1 VQRIDL
7 DVLEVAAIRPA
18 RRYVALIGEQLM
30 SATALYLNVDQTVHV
45 EVVIVVVGRSSLR
58 CRNTFLALSA
68 FRCGHHFQIRV
79 IAFLGSP

>member
-30 SATALYLNVDQTVHV
+30 SATALHLNVDQTV
-45 EVVIVVVGRSSLR
+45 VVVVVVGRSSLR

>member
-18 RRYVALIGEQLM
+18 RRYFALIGEQLM
-30 SATALYLNVDQTVHV
+30 SATALHLNVDQTV
-45 EVVIVVVGRSSLR
+45 VVVVVVGRSSLR

-68 FRCGHHFQIRV
+68 FRCGHNFQTRV